1 MLVPAEMASASLEPA
16 KAKQVT
22 LSGKVSADLA
32 AQFRAA
38 ASRNGTNANAL
49 IAQFVADYAAT
60 A

>member
-1 MLVPAEMASASLEPA
+1 MLPAESASPKAETA

-22 LSGKVSADLA
+22 LSGKVSGELA
-32 AQFRAA
+32 AQFRDA